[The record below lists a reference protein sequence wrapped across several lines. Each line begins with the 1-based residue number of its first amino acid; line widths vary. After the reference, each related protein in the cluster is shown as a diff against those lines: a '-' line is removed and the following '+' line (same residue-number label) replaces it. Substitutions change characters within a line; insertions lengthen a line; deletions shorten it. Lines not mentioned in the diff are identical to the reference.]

1 MAYNYNAY
9 KGNND
14 FRGFLAANNPG
25 LLKFTGNDGNING
38 QDYLR
43 ATGQNMLQNNAQENI
58 NHMRATVGSLFNRW
72 KNNQVQPPEDGGGG
86 GGTVWVGN
94 GTSGGGSGYSAQA
107 AAESKAKADAIA
119 QYDETVRSANDAMA
133 GLGHQ
138 QAVGEHNINQDINR
152 QRNKLDANFNQSR
165 GLYDMN
171 TNDAITNNRNTRQ
184 QIAEN
189 AREQTRGLQQIFAAG
204 GAGDSSFSKI
214 VAPFEVGKAATRQ
227 QSAVQD
233 AYAKNRRDLDINW
246 NNVKNAYD
254 ENVNEL
260 NANRENRLNRL
271 RAEVEGT
278 RNDLAEKI
286 RQANIGKSTAN
297 GQGLAAAIASQD
309 GARREINDRRNNITN
324 LGKDVAVAMKDVGWK
339 APKLESYA
347 DKAAGVEVRTGNADQ
362 AGLQDQLS
370 LNLQSLLD
378 QDKKK
383 REVEA

>member
-1 MAYNYNAY
+1 M
-9 KGNND
+9 KEF
-14 FRGFLAANNPG
+14 FRQWDPR
-25 LLKFTGNDGNING
+25 I
-38 QDYLR
+38 
-43 ATGQNMLQNNAQENI
+43 
-58 NHMRATVGSLFNRW
+58 GSLSVNPYKYASNAAHTVSGGRIGADW
-72 KNNQVQPPEDGGGG
+72 DLVKGYEAPGGVRQPSKKTNPDPNPPQNQQAQSSNQEAQIQSWLNYGSGSGGGG
-86 GGTVWVGN
+86 
-94 GTSGGGSGYSAQA
+94 GYSAQA
-107 AAESKAKADAIA
+107 ASDAKAKADAIA
-119 QYDETVRSANDAMA
+119 QYDETIRSANDAMA

-138 QAVGEHNINQDINR
+138 QSVGEQNINQDINR

-271 RAEVEGT
+271 RAEVEGA

-347 DKAAGVEVRTGNADQ
+347 DKATGVEVRTGNADQ

-370 LNLQSLLD
+370 PNLQSLLD

-383 REVEA
+383 REMEA